1 VFEGA
6 CIEPACPAV
15 DDRWWQIMNF
25 IQLNQ
30 FMTARG
36 YSFFLACFYVLF
48 IGLLVSVAV
57 SIWVGI
63 SFQSNRFEYV
73 WPIIFIRWFAKI
85 FYQIFDVGAE
95 LVMCSYPCVAHVQ
108 P

>member
-1 VFEGA
+1 MG
-6 CIEPACPAV
+6 
-15 DDRWWQIMNF
+15 
-25 IQLNQ
+25 
-30 FMTARG
+30 ARG

-73 WPIIFIRWFAKI
+73 WPIVFLRWFAKI
-85 FYQIFDVGAE
+85 FYQVLDVSGNA
-95 LVMCSYPCVAHVQ
+95 LSL
-108 P
+108 